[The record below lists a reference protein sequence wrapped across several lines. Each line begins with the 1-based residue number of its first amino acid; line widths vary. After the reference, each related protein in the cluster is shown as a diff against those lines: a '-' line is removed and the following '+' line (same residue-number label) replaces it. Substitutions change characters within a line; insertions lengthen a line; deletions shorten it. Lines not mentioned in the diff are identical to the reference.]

1 MASVR
6 LAKKD
11 QRSLSIKEDEVFR
24 QFRRTAM
31 QQPEQSKPSNN
42 NLPPGG
48 LPAVKPPSG
57 RFILQLFLIPGLIVV
72 GLICVFSFG
81 SLAWV
86 GSSSPESFLNRLDNS
101 NPDIRWRAAHEL
113 AQVLKRPESL
123 ELASNPNFALDI
135 AERLTSA
142 LAELEQAEDKAKK
155 ELGIKLSEIARSNLS
170 SEEKIKQEE
179 QAALAAWRKLRPQRD
194 LVLFLTSSL
203 GDFTIPVGVHVLGT
217 IAMKDKSAEIKGLSL
232 RRRRAVWALANL
244 GNNMQTR
251 YFGKGATEERKPLSA
266 DQKSKVLE
274 RLAAIATG
282 SSERA
287 KAAHYAYDVLTGKAP
302 SEVDKI
308 LAMCAKSDDVFLRE
322 ETAVA
327 LNFWDGPL
335 TLPTL
340 VLLSRDDG
348 HGQMIRVNED

>member
-1 MASVR
+1 
-6 LAKKD
+6 
-11 QRSLSIKEDEVFR
+11 
-24 QFRRTAM
+24 M
-31 QQPEQSKPSNN
+31 QQPQQPTPSNN
-42 NLPPGG
+42 AGHG

-86 GSSSPESFLNRLDNS
+86 GSSSPDSFLSRLDNP

-123 ELASNPNFALDI
+123 ELASDPDFALDI
-135 AERLTSA
+135 AERLGKAVT
-142 LAELEQAEDKAKK
+142 ELEQAEENAKRELGAKLADISKTNLSPDEKAKQ
-155 ELGIKLSEIARSNLS
+155 G
-170 SEEKIKQEE
+170 E
-179 QAALAAWRKLRPQRD
+179 QAAIAAWRKLRPQRD
-194 LVLFLTSSL
+194 LVLYLTSTL
-203 GDFTIPVGVHVLGT
+203 GDFTIPVGVHVLGNL
-217 IAMKDKSAEIKGLSL
+217 AMKDQGAEIKGLSL

-251 YFGKGATEERKPLSA
+251 YFGKNASEEAKPLSA
-266 DQKSKVLE
+266 EQKKKVID
-274 RLAAIATG
+274 RLAKIAEG

-287 KAAHYAYDVLTGKAP
+287 KLALYAHNVLTQHTP
-302 SEVDKI
+302 SGVDKI
-308 LAMCAKSDDVFLRE
+308 LSLCAKSDDVFLRE

-335 TLPTL
+335 TVPTL
-340 VLLSRDDG
+340 LLLARDDG
-348 HGQMIRVNED
+348 HGHMIRVTDAD